1 MQNKRNLATWLGAVL
16 GILMAMALNATFAH
30 ADNRGWVKEEFQ
42 KTYPLTADGRLSL
55 NNINGAVH
63 ISAWDQNQVKVDA
76 VKRADDEDGL
86 KNMEIRVDARADSI
100 SIETKYLSHGE
111 RWNNNH
117 YSSVEY
123 TITVPRNAR
132 LDEIQLI
139 NGALDIAGVLG
150 EVRAQCINGKLL
162 ATGLTNRAK
171 LSTVN
176 GQLEA
181 KFDRVPAESLDL
193 ESVNGHIELTLP
205 SDAKAS
211 LEATTV
217 HGGISTDFGLHSSH
231 HMVGHD
237 MHGTLGG
244 GGTLIRLTN
253 VNGAIEVR
261 HANDG
266 RAMSPA
272 KSEGSHDDEDE
283 I

>member
-1 MQNKRNLATWLGAVL
+1 MQNRRNLATWLGAVL
-16 GILMAMALNATFAH
+16 GVLTALVVNASFAH
-30 ADNRGWVKEEFQ
+30 GAERDWVKEEFHQ
-42 KTYPLTADGRLSL
+42 TYPLTAEGRVSL
-55 NNINGAVH
+55 NNINGAAH
-63 ISAWDQNQVKVDA
+63 ISAWDRNEVKVDA

-86 KNMEIRVDARADSI
+86 KNMEIRVNARPDSI
-100 SIETKYLSHGE
+100 SISTEYRPQEHFH
-111 RWNNNH
+111 NDHH

-123 TITVPRNAR
+123 SITVPRQAR
-132 LDEIQLI
+132 LDEVQLI
-139 NGALDIAGVLG
+139 NGALDVAGVLG
-150 EVRAQCINGKLL
+150 EVRAECINGKLT
-162 ATGLTNRAK
+162 ANGLTKRAK

-176 GQLEA
+176 GTLEA
-181 KFDRVPAESLDL
+181 TFDRMPAESIDL
-193 ESVNGHIELTLP
+193 ESVNGRVELTLP

-217 HGGISTDFGLHSSH
+217 HGRISNQFGLHTSN
-231 HMVGHD
+231 HMIGHD

-244 GGTLIRLTN
+244 GGTHIRLSN

-272 KSEGSHDDEDE
+272 KSQGDDQGE